1 MRNPLFLM
9 VGALRD
15 VSAALPAL
23 LDRSTSGDPAIE
35 RLTTDIIA
43 RVRGEGDGALRA
55 LARSLDGVELRSL
68 EVDPARVQHALANLD
83 PALRAALERSARN
96 IRTAHEAFLPRAVEI
111 ETEPGVTVGRR
122 ADPLGA
128 VGVYAPGGRAA
139 YPSSVL
145 MGAIPARVAGV
156 GSVILCS
163 PPGADGV
170 PSSVVLAA
178 AAIAGV
184 DRIFSLGGA
193 GAIAAMAYGTASV
206 PRVDRIVGPGNAY
219 VTEAKLQVMRVVGI
233 DSPAGPSELLV
244 IADDSADACIVA
256 GELLAQA
263 EHDPRAAVLALA
275 PSEAIARAI
284 VQAVAARIDGEPH
297 GATIREALAARG
309 AVLWYDAP
317 ADALAFAE
325 DYAPEHLLLA
335 VREPDTLLPHVRN
348 AGTVFLG
355 SSSSVAF
362 GDYMTGANHVL
373 PTAGAARTYSGLS
386 TADFMRITSWQ
397 RVSPDAAARFA
408 TDVPIFAAAEGL
420 PAHAAAASA
429 WRNDTRS
436 MPASAAGHRRGRP
449 SYRDITLY
457 APDRTPACIDLS
469 DNTNLWGMPPA
480 AERAVRDA
488 ARNTFTRYPALY
500 ASDLKSALASYLGVP
515 PDAIVTGCGSDDVLD
530 SAIRAF
536 AEPGQ
541 GIACPDPSF
550 QMIPTF
556 ARMNGLHAVPLPL
569 TPTFDMDADAML
581 ATRAPVIYLCSPNNP
596 TGTVAK
602 RATIDRVIREAPGVV
617 ILDEAYAEF
626 MGAGLAREAPLF
638 DNVLVTRTMSKAF
651 GLAGLRVGYA
661 VGNPALVAEVEKSR
675 GPYKVNAL
683 AERAATAALR
693 EDMPWVRAHVAEAIE
708 NRERF
713 AQALAA
719 RGLEPLPSRANF
731 VLIPVRDARTACRC
745 MRDRGVAVRPFE
757 ALAHVG
763 DALRVTVGPWPLLEA
778 ALRALDEV
786 LQCA

>member
-1 MRNPLFLM
+1 M

-15 VSAALPAL
+15 VAAALPAL
-23 LDRSTSGDPAIE
+23 LDRSTAGDAE
-35 RLTTDIIA
+35 VQQRTADIIA
-43 RVRGEGDGALRA
+43 RVRGEGDCALRA
-55 LARSLDGVELRSL
+55 LARSLDGVELQSL
-68 EVDPARVQHALANLD
+68 EVDAARVQHAFAKLD

-96 IRTAHEAFLPRAVEI
+96 IRTAHEAFLPPSVEI

-156 GSVILCS
+156 RSVILCS
-163 PPGADGV
+163 PPGADGL

-184 DRIFSLGGA
+184 DRIFSIGGA

-219 VTEAKLQVMRVVGI
+219 VTEAKLQVMRAVGI
-233 DSPAGPSELLV
+233 DSPAGPSELMV
-244 IADDSADACIVA
+244 IADDSADACIIA
-256 GELLAQA
+256 RELLAQA

-284 VQAVAARIDGEPH
+284 VQAVETRIDSEPR
-297 GATIREALAARG
+297 GSTIREALAARG

-317 ADALAFAE
+317 ADALAFAAE
-325 DYAPEHLLLA
+325 YAPEHLLLA
-335 VREPDTLLPHVRN
+335 VREPAALLPHVRN

-373 PTAGAARTYSGLS
+373 PTAGAARMYSGLS
-386 TADFMRITSWQ
+386 TADFMRVTSWQ
-397 RVSPDAAARFA
+397 RISPDAAARFA
-408 TDVPIFAAAEGL
+408 TDVPLFAAAEGL
-420 PAHAAAASA
+420 PAHAAAAGA
-429 WRNDTRS
+429 WRTDTGS
-436 MPASAAGHRRGRP
+436 TAVSAAGHWRGRP

-457 APDRTPACIDLS
+457 APDRTPARVDLS

-488 ARNTFTRYPALY
+488 ARDSFTRYPALY
-500 ASDLKSALASYLGVP
+500 ASDLKSALASYLDVP

-536 AEPGQ
+536 VEPGQ

-556 ARMNGLHAVPLPL
+556 ARMNGLHAVPVPL

-596 TGTVAK
+596 TGTVAT
-602 RATIDRVIREAPGVV
+602 RATVDRVIREAPGVV
-617 ILDEAYAEF
+617 IIDEAYAEF

-638 DNVLVTRTMSKAF
+638 DNVLVTRTLSKAF

-661 VGNPALVAEVEKSR
+661 VGSPALVAEVEKSR
-675 GPYKVNAL
+675 GPYKISAL
-683 AERAATAALR
+683 AERAAVAALR

-713 AQALAA
+713 AQALVAH
-719 RGLEPLPSRANF
+719 GLEPLSSRANF
-731 VLIPVRDARTACRC
+731 VLVPVRDARTTSRR
-745 MRDRGVAVRPFE
+745 MRERGVAVRPFE
-757 ALAHVG
+757 ALPLVG
-763 DALRVTVGPWPLLEA
+763 DALRVTMGPWPLLEA
-778 ALRALDEV
+778 ALQALDEA
-786 LQCA
+786 LQCT

>member
-1 MRNPLFLM
+1 M

-15 VSAALPAL
+15 VAAALPAL
-23 LDRSTSGDPAIE
+23 LDRSTAGDAE
-35 RLTTDIIA
+35 VQQRTADIIA
-43 RVRGEGDGALRA
+43 RVRGEGDCALRA
-55 LARSLDGVELRSL
+55 LARSLDGVELQSL
-68 EVDPARVQHALANLD
+68 EVDAARVQHAFAKLD

-96 IRTAHEAFLPRAVEI
+96 IRTAHEAFLPPSVEI

-156 GSVILCS
+156 RSVILCS
-163 PPGADGV
+163 PPGADGL

-184 DRIFSLGGA
+184 DRIFSIGGA

-219 VTEAKLQVMRVVGI
+219 VTEAKLQVMRAVGI
-233 DSPAGPSELLV
+233 DSPAGPSELMV
-244 IADDSADACIVA
+244 IADDSADACIIA
-256 GELLAQA
+256 RELLAQA

-284 VQAVAARIDGEPH
+284 VQAVETRIVSEPR
-297 GATIREALAARG
+297 GSTIREALAARG

-317 ADALAFAE
+317 ADALAFAAE
-325 DYAPEHLLLA
+325 YAPEHLLLA
-335 VREPDTLLPHVRN
+335 VREPAALLPHVRN

-373 PTAGAARTYSGLS
+373 PTAGAARMYSGLS
-386 TADFMRITSWQ
+386 TADFMRVTSWQ
-397 RVSPDAAARFA
+397 RISSDAAARFA
-408 TDVPIFAAAEGL
+408 TDVPLFAAAEGL
-420 PAHAAAASA
+420 PAHAAAAGA
-429 WRNDTRS
+429 WRTDTGS
-436 MPASAAGHRRGRP
+436 TAVSAAGHWRGRP

-457 APDRTPACIDLS
+457 APDRTPARVDLS

-488 ARNTFTRYPALY
+488 ARDSFTRYPALY

-536 AEPGQ
+536 VEPGQ

-556 ARMNGLHAVPLPL
+556 ARMNGLHAVPVPL

-596 TGTVAK
+596 TGTVAT
-602 RATIDRVIREAPGVV
+602 RATVDRVIREAPGVV
-617 ILDEAYAEF
+617 IIDEAYAEF

-638 DNVLVTRTMSKAF
+638 DNVLVTRTLSKAF

-661 VGNPALVAEVEKSR
+661 VGSPALVAEVEKSR
-675 GPYKVNAL
+675 GPYKISAL
-683 AERAATAALR
+683 AERAAVAALR

-713 AQALAA
+713 AQALVAH
-719 RGLEPLPSRANF
+719 GLEPLSSRANF
-731 VLIPVRDARTACRC
+731 VLVPVRDARTTSRR
-745 MRDRGVAVRPFE
+745 MRERGVAVRPFE
-757 ALAHVG
+757 ALPLVG
-763 DALRVTVGPWPLLEA
+763 DALRVTMGPWPLLEA
-778 ALRALDEV
+778 ALQALDEA
-786 LQCA
+786 LQCT

>member
-1 MRNPLFLM
+1 M

-15 VSAALPAL
+15 VAAALPAL
-23 LDRSTSGDPAIE
+23 LDRSTAGDAE
-35 RLTTDIIA
+35 VQQRTADIIA
-43 RVRGEGDGALRA
+43 RVRGEGDCALRA
-55 LARSLDGVELRSL
+55 LARSLDGVDLLSR
-68 EVDPARVQHALANLD
+68 EVDAARVQHAFAKLD

-96 IRTAHEAFLPRAVEI
+96 IRTAHEAFLPPSVEI

-156 GSVILCS
+156 RSVILCS
-163 PPGADGV
+163 PPGADGL

-184 DRIFSLGGA
+184 DRIFSIGGA

-219 VTEAKLQVMRVVGI
+219 VTEAKLQVMRAVGI
-233 DSPAGPSELLV
+233 DSPAGPSLLMV
-244 IADDSADACIVA
+244 IADDCADACIIA
-256 GELLAQA
+256 SELLAQA

-284 VQAVAARIDGEPH
+284 VQAVETRIDSEPR
-297 GATIREALAARG
+297 GSTIREALAARG

-317 ADALAFAE
+317 AEALAFAAE
-325 DYAPEHLLLA
+325 YAPEHLLLA
-335 VREPDTLLPHVRN
+335 VREPAALLPHVRN

-373 PTAGAARTYSGLS
+373 PTAGAARMYSGLS
-386 TADFMRITSWQ
+386 TADFMRVTSWQ
-397 RVSPDAAARFA
+397 RISPDAAARFA
-408 TDVPIFAAAEGL
+408 TDVPLFAAAEGL
-420 PAHAAAASA
+420 PAHAAAAGA
-429 WRNDTRS
+429 WRTDTGS
-436 MPASAAGHRRGRP
+436 TAVSAAGHWRGRP

-457 APDRTPACIDLS
+457 APDRTPARVDLS

-488 ARNTFTRYPALY
+488 ARDSFTRYPALY

-536 AEPGQ
+536 VEPGQ

-556 ARMNGLHAVPLPL
+556 ARMNGLHAVPVPL

-596 TGTVAK
+596 TGTVAT
-602 RATIDRVIREAPGVV
+602 RATVDRVIREAPGVV
-617 ILDEAYAEF
+617 IIDEAYAEF

-638 DNVLVTRTMSKAF
+638 DNVLVTRTLSKAF

-661 VGNPALVAEVEKSR
+661 VGSPALVAEVEKSR
-675 GPYKVNAL
+675 GPYKISAL
-683 AERAATAALR
+683 AERAAVAALR

-713 AQALAA
+713 AQALVAH
-719 RGLEPLPSRANF
+719 GLEPLSSRANF
-731 VLIPVRDARTACRC
+731 VLVPVRDARTTSRR
-745 MRDRGVAVRPFE
+745 MRERGVAVRPFE
-757 ALAHVG
+757 ALPLVG

-778 ALRALDEV
+778 ALQALDEA
-786 LQCA
+786 LQCT

>member
-1 MRNPLFLM
+1 M

-15 VSAALPAL
+15 VAAALPAL
-23 LDRSTSGDPAIE
+23 LDRSTAGDAE
-35 RLTTDIIA
+35 VQQRTADIIA
-43 RVRGEGDGALRA
+43 RVRGEGDCALRA
-55 LARSLDGVELRSL
+55 LARSLDGVELQSL
-68 EVDPARVQHALANLD
+68 EVDAARVQHAFAKLD

-96 IRTAHEAFLPRAVEI
+96 IRTAHEAFLPPSVEI

-156 GSVILCS
+156 RSVILCS
-163 PPGADGV
+163 PPGADGL

-184 DRIFSLGGA
+184 DRIFSIGGA

-219 VTEAKLQVMRVVGI
+219 VTEAKLQVMRAVGI
-233 DSPAGPSELLV
+233 DSPAGPSELMV
-244 IADDSADACIVA
+244 IADDSADACIIA
-256 GELLAQA
+256 RELLAQA

-284 VQAVAARIDGEPH
+284 VQAVETRIDSEPR
-297 GATIREALAARG
+297 GSTIREALAARG

-317 ADALAFAE
+317 ADALAFAAE
-325 DYAPEHLLLA
+325 YAPEHLLLA
-335 VREPDTLLPHVRN
+335 VREPAALLPHVRN

-373 PTAGAARTYSGLS
+373 PTAGAARMYSGLS
-386 TADFMRITSWQ
+386 TADFMRVTSWQ
-397 RVSPDAAARFA
+397 RISPDAAARFA
-408 TDVPIFAAAEGL
+408 TDVPLFAAAEGL
-420 PAHAAAASA
+420 PAHAAAAGA
-429 WRNDTRS
+429 WRTDTGS
-436 MPASAAGHRRGRP
+436 TAASAAGHWRGRP

-457 APDRTPACIDLS
+457 APDRTPARVDLS

-488 ARNTFTRYPALY
+488 ARDSFTRYPALY
-500 ASDLKSALASYLGVP
+500 ASDLKSALASYLDVP

-536 AEPGQ
+536 VEPGQ

-556 ARMNGLHAVPLPL
+556 ARMNGLHAVPVPL

-596 TGTVAK
+596 TGTVAT
-602 RATIDRVIREAPGVV
+602 RATVDRVIREAPGVV
-617 ILDEAYAEF
+617 IIDEAYAEF

-638 DNVLVTRTMSKAF
+638 DNVLVTRTLSKAF

-661 VGNPALVAEVEKSR
+661 VGSPALVAEVEKSR
-675 GPYKVNAL
+675 GPYKISAL
-683 AERAATAALR
+683 AERAAVAALR

-713 AQALAA
+713 AQALVAH
-719 RGLEPLPSRANF
+719 GLEPLSSRANF
-731 VLIPVRDARTACRC
+731 VLVPVRDARTTSRR
-745 MRDRGVAVRPFE
+745 MRERGVAVRPFE
-757 ALAHVG
+757 ALPLVG
-763 DALRVTVGPWPLLEA
+763 DALRVTMGPWPLLEA
-778 ALRALDEV
+778 ALQALDEA
-786 LQCA
+786 LQCT

>member
-1 MRNPLFLM
+1 MRNSPFRM

-15 VSAALPAL
+15 VAAALPAL
-23 LDRSTSGDPAIE
+23 LDRSTAGDAE
-35 RLTTDIIA
+35 VQQRTADIIA
-43 RVRGEGDGALRA
+43 RVRGEGDCALRA
-55 LARSLDGVELRSL
+55 LARSLDGVELQSL
-68 EVDPARVQHALANLD
+68 EVDAARVQHAFAKLD

-96 IRTAHEAFLPRAVEI
+96 IRTAHEAFLPPSVEI

-156 GSVILCS
+156 RSVILCS
-163 PPGADGV
+163 PPGADGL

-184 DRIFSLGGA
+184 DRIFSIGGA

-219 VTEAKLQVMRVVGI
+219 VTEAKLQVMRAVGI
-233 DSPAGPSELLV
+233 DSPAGPSELMV
-244 IADDSADACIVA
+244 IADDSADACIIA
-256 GELLAQA
+256 RELLAQA

-284 VQAVAARIDGEPH
+284 VQAVGTRIDSEPR
-297 GATIREALAARG
+297 GSTIREALAARG

-317 ADALAFAE
+317 ADALAFAAE
-325 DYAPEHLLLA
+325 YAPEHLLLA
-335 VREPDTLLPHVRN
+335 VREPAALLPHVRN

-373 PTAGAARTYSGLS
+373 PTAGAARMYSGLS
-386 TADFMRITSWQ
+386 TADFMRVTSWQ
-397 RVSPDAAARFA
+397 RISPDAAARFA
-408 TDVPIFAAAEGL
+408 TDVPLFAAAEGL
-420 PAHAAAASA
+420 PAHAAAAGA
-429 WRNDTRS
+429 WRTDTGS
-436 MPASAAGHRRGRP
+436 TVASAAGHWRGRP

-457 APDRTPACIDLS
+457 APDRTPARVDLS

-488 ARNTFTRYPALY
+488 ARDSFTRYPALY

-536 AEPGQ
+536 VEPGQ

-556 ARMNGLHAVPLPL
+556 ARMNGLHAVPVPL

-581 ATRAPVIYLCSPNNP
+581 ATRAPAIYLCSPNNP
-596 TGTVAK
+596 TGTVAT

-617 ILDEAYAEF
+617 IIDEAYAEF

-638 DNVLVTRTMSKAF
+638 DNVLVTRTLSKAF

-661 VGNPALVAEVEKSR
+661 VGSPALVAEVEKSR
-675 GPYKVNAL
+675 GPYKISAL
-683 AERAATAALR
+683 AERAAVAALR
-693 EDMPWVRAHVAEAIE
+693 EDMPWVRAHIAEAIE

-713 AQALAA
+713 AQALVAH
-719 RGLEPLPSRANF
+719 GLEPLSSRANF
-731 VLIPVRDARTACRC
+731 VLVPVRDARTTSRR
-745 MRDRGVAVRPFE
+745 MRERGVAVRPFE
-757 ALAHVG
+757 ALPLVG
-763 DALRVTVGPWPLLEA
+763 DALRVTMGPWPLLEA
-778 ALRALDEV
+778 ALQALDEA
-786 LQCA
+786 LQCT